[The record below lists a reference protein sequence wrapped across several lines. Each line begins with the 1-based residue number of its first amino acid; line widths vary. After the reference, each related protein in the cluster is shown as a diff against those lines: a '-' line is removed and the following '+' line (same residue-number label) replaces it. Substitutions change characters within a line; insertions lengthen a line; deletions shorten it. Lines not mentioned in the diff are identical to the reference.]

1 MEARAFH
8 SIKKENHINILSFTT
23 EMVYEIP
30 PSILSC
36 NIRKFQQVL
45 TFASKLIDV
54 EESLEEEYIRT
65 TLFAEYLKDIKQKH
79 AQELSS
85 IEKQVI
91 LDMTSK
97 IKPLVDTISDIEKNH
112 AKILSDS
119 KDEYEKQIK
128 AIKKGNT
135 QLESDRNEQYEKEMR
150 TLTKRVSELESE
162 LSVASKSE
170 SSIRERCQK
179 DSERVIKAIE
189 DKNKEIISIKE
200 ESFSQ
205 RELKLAKQEQ
215 ELQSKIQRQASSVLK
230 GHDGEQY
237 FKTIA
242 KEKMNW
248 DLIKTPLFTCDSSA
262 TINSILTLFEI
273 KNYANN
279 IPQIEVTKF
288 LRDMKLHPE
297 ALFGVFISLKT
308 HITGKNPNTPI
319 TIEWV
324 NGSQCVLYIQAC
336 ADLDLDYVFSI
347 IDQMNRITNI
357 FNTLL
362 NSNKSES
369 QEQVLRSRIEQ
380 ARVYIDR
387 AIQRGSKLSKKILA
401 DKKQQIEF
409 IETSTTYNIAEL
421 KSQNVELTTSIQVLL
436 SEYSEATS
444 NSEDSIGDNIQ
455 EEKPVSSRKE
465 KATKN
470 KASPKTKP

>member
-1 MEARAFH
+1 MTDNAFI
-8 SIKKENHINILSFTT
+8 SRNTNNKSCTLSFQIDLD
-23 EMVYEIP
+23 YEIP
-30 PSILSC
+30 TQILNC
-36 NIRKFQQVL
+36 NVLKFQKVL
-45 TFASKLIDV
+45 TFASKLINV
-54 EESLEEEYIRT
+54 EESLQEEYIRT

-79 AQELSS
+79 TQELAAL
-85 IEKQVI
+85 EKQVI
-91 LDMTSK
+91 SDMTSK
-97 IKPLVDTISDIEKNH
+97 IKPLIDTISDIERNH
-112 AKILSDS
+112 VKALSDS

-128 AIKKGNT
+128 AIKKSNIQT
-135 QLESDRNEQYEKEMR
+135 ESDKAEQYDKELR
-150 TLTKRVSELESE
+150 TLSKRVSELEAE

-179 DSERVIKAIE
+179 DSDRIIKAIE
-189 DKNKEIISIKE
+189 EKNKEIISIKE
-200 ESFSQ
+200 ESFTQ

-308 HITGKNPNTPI
+308 SITGKNPNTPI

-387 AIQRGSKLSKKILA
+387 AIQRGTKLSKKILA

-421 KSQNVELTTSIQVLL
+421 KSQNVELTTSVQVLL
-436 SEYSEATS
+436 SEYSEAAS
-444 NSEDSIGDNIQ
+444 NSEDSIGDSIQ
-455 EEKPVSSRKE
+455 EEKTVSLPKE
-465 KATKN
+465 KPTKS